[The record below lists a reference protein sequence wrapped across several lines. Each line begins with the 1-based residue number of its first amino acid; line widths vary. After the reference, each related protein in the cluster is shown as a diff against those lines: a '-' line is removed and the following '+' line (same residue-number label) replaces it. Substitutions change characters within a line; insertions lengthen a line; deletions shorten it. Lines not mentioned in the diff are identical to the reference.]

1 MARFTGL
8 LVLLLSACA
17 SAFVPA
23 SPSWA
28 RGSVAVNAGP
38 KEALDRFGASFKGIG
53 GGNAP
58 YTKPVRA
65 ANEGKGN
72 VRKVGG
78 AGDTYGDVK
87 SLDAAFCF
95 GGWGLSIDSTV
106 ARNATTGLGK
116 FPCHVGVVS

>member
-58 YTKPVRA
+58 YTKPLRA
-65 ANEGKGN
+65 PNEGKGN

-78 AGDTYGDVK
+78 AGYTYGDVK

-95 GGWGLSIDSTV
+95 VPLRAAKGGKGPRKEFWEVIEERRAAKG
-106 ARNATTGLGK
+106 GK
-116 FPCHVGVVS
+116 